1 MVIDALCAG
10 SADWQH
16 ADTLWLTDTA
26 PAAGSTYTLACAAD
40 APAGSTS
47 LLPDGCTAVRLTYRR
62 VGSGGLAVDDV
73 CVRHGGEPVWH
84 AVPPYD
90 RLRVGSATQYAV
102 SGLSA
107 SGHYYYRVYGTQGDL
122 FSLPSAPIVVPA
134 PQSAIAALPAAPAA
148 RPNAPAYDLSGRRT
162 VPNAKGIY
170 IIDGK
175 KVVK

>member
-1 MVIDALCAG
+1 M
-10 SADWQH
+10 
-16 ADTLWLTDTA
+16 
-26 PAAGSTYTLACAAD
+26 
-40 APAGSTS
+40 
-47 LLPDGCTAVRLTYRR
+47 
-62 VGSGGLAVDDV
+62 

-107 SGHYYYRVYGTQGDL
+107 SGQYYYRVYGTQGDL
-122 FSLPSAPIVVPA
+122 FSLPSAPIAVPA
-134 PQSAIAALPAAPAA
+134 PQSGIAALPAAPAA
-148 RPNAPAYDLSGRRT
+148 RPAAPVYDLSGRRT

-175 KVVK
+175 KFAK